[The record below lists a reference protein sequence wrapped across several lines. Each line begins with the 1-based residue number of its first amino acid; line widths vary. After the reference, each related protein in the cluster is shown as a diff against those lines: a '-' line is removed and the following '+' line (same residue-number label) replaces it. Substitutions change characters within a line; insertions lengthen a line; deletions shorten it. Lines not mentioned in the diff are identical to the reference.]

1 MNERRIVVTGMGAVS
16 PLGLDVASLWEGI
29 RTAKSGIG
37 PITLCDVSN
46 LETHFGGEVKQFDAS
61 NYMDKRDARRY
72 DRFIHLAVAAAG
84 EAIRMAQLV
93 ATPETAEDIGVI
105 VGSGM
110 GGLATLADNIH
121 TLNTK
126 GPGRVSPF
134 MVSGMITNMAA
145 GQISMMHGFKGP
157 NFCPTSACATAA
169 HAIGEAAEM
178 IRRGIANVMVAGGTE
193 AVITPIGIA
202 GFNAN
207 KALSTRNDSPET
219 ASRPFDATRDGFV
232 IAEGSA
238 VLILESYESAVQ
250 RGATIY
256 AELVGYGL
264 SADAYHITAP
274 APGGEGAGRAM
285 KMALKQAGIAPSEV
299 QYINAHGT
307 STHAGDIAETM
318 AIKSVFGEHAYRLA
332 VSSSKSQLGHLIG
345 AAGAIEAVITVQALL
360 NQILPPTINLQT
372 PDPECDL
379 DYVANAARPG
389 HIDVAVSNSFGFGG
403 HNASLAFRRWEA

>member
-1 MNERRIVVTGMGAVS
+1 MNERRVVVTGMGAVS

-29 RTAKSGIG
+29 RTAQSGIG

-46 LETHFGGEVKQFDAS
+46 LETRFGGEVKQFDAS

-84 EAIRMAQLV
+84 EAIKMAQLV

-110 GGLATLADNIH
+110 GGLTILADNIQ

-178 IRRGIANVMVAGGTE
+178 IRRGVATIMVAGGTE

-219 ASRPFDATRDGFV
+219 ASRPFDSTRDGFV

-238 VLILESYESAVQ
+238 VLILESYESAVH

-285 KMALKQAGIAPSEV
+285 KMALKQAGLTPTDV

-345 AAGAIEAVITVQALL
+345 AAGAIEAVITIQAML

-403 HNASLAFRRWEA
+403 HNASLAFRRWGA